1 MKMKLLATT
10 AAALALSAAAARA
23 QPFPET
29 EVETVVVTGTRASL
43 KSALDLKREHE
54 GFLDAIFADD
64 IAQFPE
70 QNIAEALQRLPG
82 VTVNREQGQGSSVIL
97 RGFTPEY
104 TRVEVN
110 GLTALSSKTSRGF
123 DFKTLASEL
132 FSKAEVY
139 KSTAA
144 NLTEGGTA
152 GIINLVTPK
161 PLDRRGLVVSVSADA
176 IHADL
181 ADKTMPRV
189 AALISRNWNDRFG
202 AALTLAYS
210 ENSIKQNGYG
220 VGDTWDYLGDS
231 LSNGAKA
238 GLTAAQLASWSP
250 RVPMKTHKEETLD
263 RLGAT
268 LDLQLRASDRLDVAA
283 SLIYGRAEREGF
295 DLRQDLFGING
306 GLTKPTNLVFDNGR
320 VISGTVDGAK
330 PRIYSKT
337 RPRTDTFQQYSL
349 KSDFKLSDETRL
361 SAQVGYVKGQSEE
374 ARYEIGYG
382 IEGGRASYQLVG
394 DYIDGAFIPDHDR
407 NGVFENGGKPIDYM
421 DPSQYPLLRF
431 LSDKFFDQK
440 NDEVS
445 ARTDLEKRFSSGPL
459 SRVSA
464 GARYA
469 DTLQAFVNTQ
479 ADYDQTR
486 APAGTLTAPGVAAT
500 LPWSLPG
507 APASYS
513 NKIFYLN
520 YDALLAAL
528 KINKNVDMPL
538 RRRDTDSYS
547 VGEVTWAGYVKADF
561 EFHRLKGDV
570 GIRYVDTQI
579 TSRGYRALSG
589 FADSSGWGATTASVP
604 VAFVN
609 DYKAFLP
616 SLNVRFAATDRVVV
630 RASAGRT
637 LTRPELSDL
646 SPVAA
651 INLGTNTGTASNPD
665 LKPLLAWNYDFGVEW
680 YLGPEALISATVFR
694 KDLNSLVETLRS
706 AVEIGIPASPNGKTP
721 ASTEIVDLARPV
733 NGKDAHVTGVELS
746 AQSPFTFLPKP
757 LDGFGGILN
766 YTFADSKAN
775 FQDKTDVRSFT
786 LPGLSRHSYN
796 AILYYQTKRLDARLA
811 YNWRSHYLQDPFASG
826 GNPLYSDAY
835 GQLDASITYNVNQ
848 RLAVHLKGIN
858 LTQDVKKL
866 YTAGRTD
873 LPSGILLDER
883 TLSVGA
889 RYRF

>member
-1 MKMKLLATT
+1 MKLLGTT
-10 AAALALSAAAARA
+10 AAALALSATATQAR
-23 QPFPET
+23 QT
-29 EVETVVVTGTRASL
+29 EPAVNQVEAVVVTGTRASL
-43 KSALDLKREHE
+43 KSALELKKAQI

-70 QNIAEALQRLPG
+70 QNIAEALQRIPG
-82 VTVNREQGQGSSVIL
+82 VTINREQGQGSSVIL

-161 PLDRRGLVVSVSADA
+161 PLDRRGTVFSLSADA
-176 IHADL
+176 THADL
-181 ADKTMPRV
+181 ANETMPRV

-202 AALTLAYS
+202 VAASLAYS
-210 ENSIKQNGYG
+210 ENSIRQNGYG

-231 LSNGAKA
+231 LSSAAKK
-238 GLTAAQLASWSP
+238 GLTTQQLASWSP
-250 RVPMKTHKEETLD
+250 RVPMKTHKEEDLS

-268 LDLQLRASDRLDVAA
+268 LDLQLRASDQLDLSA
-283 SLIYGRAEREGF
+283 SAIYGRSERQGF

-306 GLTKPTNLVFDNGR
+306 GLTNPTNLVFDNGR
-320 VISGTVDGAK
+320 VIAGTVDGGK

-337 RPRTDTFQQYSL
+337 RPRTDTFQQYAL
-349 KSDFKLSDETRL
+349 KSDFKLTDETKL

-382 IEGGRASYQLVG
+382 IEGGRASYKLVG
-394 DYIDGAFIPDHDR
+394 DYIDGTFIPDHDR

-421 DPSQYPLLRF
+421 DPAQYPLLRF
-431 LSDKFFDQK
+431 LSDKFFNQK
-440 NDEVS
+440 NDEFS
-445 ARTDLEKRFSSGPL
+445 ARADLEKRFSGGPL
-459 SRVSA
+459 SRFSM
-464 GARYA
+464 GLRYA
-469 DTLQAFVNTQ
+469 DTQQAFVNEQ

-486 APAGTLTAPGVAAT
+486 APAGTLTAPGVAST

-513 NKIFYLN
+513 NRIFYLN

-528 KINKNVDMPL
+528 KINKDVDMPR

-547 VGEVTWAGYVKADF
+547 VGEVTWAGYAKADF
-561 EFHRLKGDV
+561 QFDRLSGDV
-570 GIRYVDTQI
+570 GVRYVDTKI
-579 TSRGYRALSG
+579 TSSGYRALSG
-589 FADSSGWGATTASVP
+589 FADGSGWGTTTASVP

-609 DYKAFLP
+609 DYKKLLP
-616 SLNVRFAATDRVVV
+616 SLNARFMATDRLVV
-630 RASAGRT
+630 RGSAGRT

-646 SPVAA
+646 SPIAS

-665 LKPLLAWNYDFGVEW
+665 LKPLLAWNYDLGVEW
-680 YLGPEALISATVFR
+680 YLGPEALVSATLFR
-694 KDLNSLVETLRS
+694 KDLNSLVETMRS
-706 AVEIGIPASPNGKTP
+706 SVEINIPASPNGNTP

-733 NGKDAHVTGVELS
+733 NGKNASVTGVELS
-746 AQSPFTFLPKP
+746 AQSPFTFLPNP

-766 YTFADSKAN
+766 YTFADSEAQ

-811 YNWRSHYLQDPFASG
+811 YNWRSHYLQEPFASG
-826 GNPLYSDAY
+826 GNPLYNDDY
-835 GQLDASITYNVNQ
+835 GQLDFSVTYNVNEN
-848 RLAVHLKGIN
+848 LAVHLKGIN

-883 TLSVGA
+883 TISAGA